1 MGKIRDIFKKIRDIK
16 GIFHAK
22 IRTIKDRNVT
32 DLKEAEYLKK
42 KKGGENSQSCA
53 KKIFR
58 NQIIMIV

>member
-32 DLKEAEYLKK
+32 DLKEAEYFFKK
-42 KKGGENSQSCA
+42 KVARIHRAVQ
-53 KKIFR
+53 KKFSGTR
-58 NQIIMIV
+58 

>member
-32 DLKEAEYLKK
+32 DLKEAEYFFKK
-42 KKGGENSQSCA
+42 KVARIHRAVQ
-53 KKIFR
+53 KKISGTR
-58 NQIIMIV
+58 